1 MYQDLVG
8 KVALVT
14 GANAGIG
21 KAAALLFARRGAHVA
36 VAARRATELE
46 EVVREI
52 EAAGGTAVA
61 FPTDISREADV
72 EALVTSAVGRFGRID
87 AAFNNA
93 GVMGQ
98 FAAIDQH
105 SAEAF
110 DQVVGT
116 NLRGTWLC
124 CKAELAQFARQGTGG
139 AIVNTS
145 SWLSQGAIQGSTLY
159 TMSKAGMDG
168 MVRALAIEAGAKGVR
183 INNVN
188 PGVIDT
194 DMLRQNTD
202 DESRKPFLAHT
213 PLGRVG
219 TPEEVA
225 DMAVWLCSD
234 LSRFVTGQSILIDG
248 GYAIAG
254 HRG

>member
-1 MYQDLVG
+1 MYQDLLG
-8 KVALVT
+8 KLALVT

-21 KAAALLFARRGAHVA
+21 KAAALLFAR
-36 VAARRATELE
+36 
-46 EVVREI
+46 
-52 EAAGGTAVA
+52 
-61 FPTDISREADV
+61 
-72 EALVTSAVGRFGRID
+72 
-87 AAFNNA
+87 
-93 GVMGQ
+93 
-98 FAAIDQH
+98 
-105 SAEAF
+105 
-110 DQVVGT
+110 
-116 NLRGTWLC
+116 
-124 CKAELAQFARQGTGG
+124 
-139 AIVNTS
+139 
-145 SWLSQGAIQGSTLY
+145 
-159 TMSKAGMDG
+159 
-168 MVRALAIEAGAKGVR
+168 R

-248 GYAIAG
+248 GYTIAG